1 MAEVEIKSNIKLGL
15 KDILKAISTL
25 ETKDIEI
32 FLKEV
37 TGILAQKKEKESKNT
52 DESTLIKQIKS
63 AYPIKLNKRFQFLR
77 SKLTTQQL
85 SEKEQKELI
94 DLTNRFEAL
103 DAQRLQYLMQLAQL
117 RGTSLND
124 IIKEFSPNAYA

>member
-63 AYPIKLNKRFQFLR
+63 TYPTKLNKRFQFLR

-117 RGTSLND
+117 RGTSLNV
-124 IIKEFSPNAYA
+124 IIKEFSPIAYA

>member
-1 MAEVEIKSNIKLGL
+1 MAEIEIKSNIKLGL
-15 KDILKAISTL
+15 NDILKAISTL

-37 TGILAQKKEKESKNT
+37 TGILAQKKEKESKNL
-52 DESTLIKQIKS
+52 DESALIKQIKS
-63 AYPIKLNKRFQFLR
+63 AYPIKLNKRYQSLR
-77 SKLTTQQL
+77 SKVATQQL

-94 DLTNRFEAL
+94 ELTNHFEAL

-117 RGTSLND
+117 RGTSLNV
-124 IIKEFSPNAYA
+124 IVKEFSTNAYP

>member
-25 ETKDIEI
+25 ETKDIEV

>member
-52 DESTLIKQIKS
+52 DESTLINQIKS
-63 AYPIKLNKRFQFLR
+63 AYPSKLNKRYQSLR

-94 DLTNRFEAL
+94 DLTNHFEAL
-103 DAQRLQYLMQLAQL
+103 DAQRLQCLMQLAQL
-117 RGTSLND
+117 RGTSLNV
-124 IIKEFSPNAYA
+124 IIKEFSPIAYA

>member
-37 TGILAQKKEKESKNT
+37 TGILAQKKEKESKKT
-52 DESTLIKQIKS
+52 DESALIKQIKS
-63 AYPIKLNKRFQFLR
+63 TYPAKLNKRYQALR
-77 SKLTTQQL
+77 SKVTTQQL
-85 SEKEQKELI
+85 NEKEQKELI
-94 DLTNRFEAL
+94 KLTNQFEAL
-103 DAQRLQYLMQLAQL
+103 DAQRLQYLIQLAQL
-117 RGTSLND
+117 RGASLNV
-124 IIKEFSPNAYA
+124 ILKEFSPNAYA